1 VSVRAFSVGDAI
13 VVVGGRFDGYVGV
26 VIGAR
31 VGALLVELDGIGG
44 AMWVT
49 GGGGATGGLT
59 SRASSKE
66 TAKRLCRLG
75 SVCENG
81 CAGDESAK
89 GDHDHGDEP
98 REDSGRTRAMIIVY
112 RFGCAAPHD
121 GADVIHEQLRLAH
134 RYRNQLV
141 EIEGGRRAAIRSAE
155 RTYGADIEALLRRME
170 EASTAVDVVC
180 QRAKAW
186 RSRERTRKLPADLT
200 AELRLAREAEKG
212 ARAAWREARQRV
224 ATEPAVAAWRDV
236 INERALELVK
246 GARALNGCFWG
257 TGALVDLA
265 AAKSFADTPLYGLRG
280 EETDPRFVP
289 FDGSGAVGI
298 QLQGTMSVEDALSGS
313 DTRLRITPPADGWWA
328 ARRCERRRMSRG
340 AEVALRV
347 SSDGRA
353 PVWGRWRL
361 DMHRP
366 LPAGARVTWAAVHR
380 TRCGPHD
387 AWHVTITVDAPEP
400 VASPGRGA
408 VAINLGW
415 RVRGDEMRVAG
426 WADERDGNGELRL
439 DAATLRVLRLPEVMR
454 SERDVALN
462 AARARLLAAAAAP
475 GNAWLAER
483 TKHVHAWRSPRR
495 FVALLRDW
503 DEVRPA
509 GERQPWD
516 RDLETYLA
524 NDRHAWAQQ
533 EHLRQRAL
541 RRRREVYRVFAARMA
556 AQYDTIIAERAGGR
570 ERIARTPD
578 VGTPQDEKQA
588 ALAAN
593 LVDVARANRVVACT
607 SELDG
612 ALRNAGRSRGCA
624 VVALPAADITRICP
638 GCGVPDERGAAEHV
652 ALACVCGRA
661 WDQDTEGAA
670 AELLRRWRERSRA
683 GQKAAPARAA
693 KKSRDSGPEG
703 ESRYDRV
710 KRLRAAK
717 VLRLETARE
726 VVAKCRKGLPC

>member
-1 VSVRAFSVGDAI
+1 MISV
-13 VVVGGRFDGYVGV
+13 Y
-26 VIGAR
+26 
-31 VGALLVELDGIGG
+31 
-44 AMWVT
+44 
-49 GGGGATGGLT
+49 
-59 SRASSKE
+59 K
-66 TAKRLCRLG
+66 
-75 SVCENG
+75 
-81 CAGDESAK
+81 
-89 GDHDHGDEP
+89 
-98 REDSGRTRAMIIVY
+98 
-112 RFGCAAPHD
+112 FGCASPSE
-121 GADVIHEQLRLAH
+121 GADVVHEQLRLAH
-134 RYRNQLV
+134 QYRNQLV
-141 EIEGGRRAAIRSAE
+141 EIERGRRAAIRSAE
-155 RTYGADIEALLRRME
+155 RVYGADIEAHMRRM
-170 EASTAVDVVC
+170 AATADAALDVC
-180 QRAKAW
+180 QRAKAY

-200 AELRLAREAEKG
+200 DELKL
-212 ARAAWREARQRV
+212 ARAAEKVARTAWYEARHRV
-224 ATEPAVAAWRDV
+224 STEPDVVAWRDV

-280 EETDPRFVP
+280 EETEPRFVP

-298 QLQGTMSVEDALSGS
+298 QLQGHMSVEDALGGE

-328 ARRCERRRMSRG
+328 ARRCDRRRLARE
-340 AEVALRV
+340 AELALRV

-387 AWHVTITVDAPEP
+387 AWHVTITVDTVEP
-400 VASPGRGA
+400 VATPGRGA

-426 WADERDGNGELRL
+426 WADEHGGAGELRL
-439 DAATLRVLRLPEVMR
+439 DARTLRILRLPEVMR
-454 SERDVALN
+454 SERDAALN
-462 AARARLLAAAAAP
+462 AARTRLLAAAS
-475 GNAWLAER
+475 GNAWLGER
-483 TKHVHAWRSPRR
+483 TKHSHAWRSPRR
-495 FVALLRDW
+495 FIALLREW
-503 DEVRPA
+503 NEVRPA
-509 GERQPWD
+509 GGRQPWD
-516 RDLETYLA
+516 RDLEMYIA

-541 RRRREVYRVFAARMA
+541 RRRREIYRVFAARMA
-556 AQYDTIIAERAGGR
+556 KQYDTIVVERAGGR
-570 ERIARTPD
+570 ERIAKLPD
-578 VGTPQDEKQA
+578 VGSPQDEKQA

-612 ALRNAGRSRGCA
+612 ALRNAGRSRGR
-624 VVALPAADITRICP
+624 VVLALPAEDITRICP
-638 GCGVPDERGAAEHV
+638 GCGVPDERGAAERV
-652 ALACVCGRA
+652 ALACACGRE
-661 WDQDTEGAA
+661 WDQDVEGAA
-670 AELLRRWRERSRA
+670 VELLRRWRERSSA
-683 GQKAAPARAA
+683 DGKPAPARRA
-693 KKSRDSGPEG
+693 KKGHNSGPEG

-726 VVAKCRKGLPC
+726 LVAKSTKGLPC